1 MNLLERLTSWLGL
14 DTAQRSYQPDST
26 LQGIIDQSR
35 AARRTEHYAE
45 ALRLLDEAVEM
56 TRPAN
61 NVLVATVLDMQRAEL
76 LVTLEQYDEAETLL
90 NHIERV
96 SRSEGQQAQIAY
108 ALGVRGKL
116 VNKRGQVEEARS
128 YFERSLAM
136 AKSIRALSAAGRA
149 GGYLAE
155 IYLQEGNAAYAEHL
169 LRDALPRI
177 DASGDV
183 EIKSY
188 FVGRMGEALIQ
199 LGQNNDGG
207 RLLHHALKLAERLQ
221 HRPYMRIWR
230 LALGRQAID
239 ENRFDDAFHH
249 YQHALSLFSDPPPH
263 NAEYFDGLCGLS
275 HAALKVHRVDMAIT
289 QAQKAVNLSHDTEHQ
304 KARSSGL
311 LGMALRLNGQF
322 ADALPYLETAA
333 NIYEQANN
341 FAQPALHIDV
351 LRSLALARGE
361 LVGVEEAIATYQH
374 AVEIAKRYDVN
385 MLLARVYRDLGL
397 YYRKLNR
404 HTDALIIWPKA
415 LYLFEQ
421 ENNYAQ
427 VARLYC
433 DIGAARFT
441 LGQGKRALK
450 EYEQALMALN
460 AVNDDYTRGLVLS
473 NVANAFVEEGDIET
487 TEGFFAEAIQIAQ
500 RLDDKASEA
509 IRRGNYGW
517 YLLVTGR
524 LKRAQASLQH
534 ARRLSDKLGLALQ
547 SAIQNDNLALL
558 HAAQE
563 EYQEALKLH
572 DISLARMQSLENV
585 EWEHLIK
592 LNKGDTLLAMRRF
605 DEAAPLFTG
614 ALDYGRENNLLPIIV
629 QALIGQSRIALQQ
642 DDLKS
647 AQQAIEEA
655 ETIARN
661 ADFRRLL
668 GYALVVRS
676 ELEYARQ
683 DAEQAETTWQE
694 ARDLLKQSHSLD
706 FARHPQWTRQSA

>member
-1 MNLLERLTSWLGL
+1 MNLLERITSWLGL
-14 DTAQRSYQPDST
+14 DTPQRDFQPDST
-26 LQGIIDQSR
+26 LQAIIDQSR
-35 AARRTEHYAE
+35 TARRTEHYAE
-45 ALRLLDEAVEM
+45 ALRLLDEAADM
-56 TRPAN
+56 TRPVN
-61 NVLVATVLDMQRAEL
+61 NVLVSTVLDMQRAEL
-76 LVTLEQYDEAETLL
+76 RVTLGRYEEAETLL
-90 NHIERV
+90 KKIERI

-116 VNKRGQVEEARS
+116 AKQQGQIEEARS

-136 AKSIRALSAAGRA
+136 AKSVRALSAAGRA

-183 EIKSY
+183 EIKCY

-199 LGQNNDGG
+199 LGQTNDGE

-221 HRPYMRIWR
+221 HRPYMRLWQ
-230 LALGRQAID
+230 LALGQQAIA
-239 ENRFDDAFHH
+239 EHRFDDAFHH
-249 YQHALSLFSDPPPH
+249 YQHGLSLFSNPPPH
-263 NAEYFDGLCGLS
+263 IAEYSDGLCGLS
-275 HAALKVHRVDMAIT
+275 HAALKLHRFEMAIT
-289 QAQKAVNLSHDTEHQ
+289 HAQKAVNLSLDTDLQ

-311 LGMALRLNGQF
+311 LGMALRAHGQF
-322 ADALPYLETAA
+322 IDALPYLETAA
-333 NIYEQANN
+333 HIYEQLDNT
-341 FAQPALHIDV
+341 AQPALHVDV

-361 LVGVEEAIATYQH
+361 LAGADEAIATYQH
-374 AVEIAKRYDVN
+374 AIEIAKQYNVN
-385 MLLARVYRDLGL
+385 SLLARVYRDLGL

-404 HTDALIIWPKA
+404 HADALIIWPKA

-433 DIGAARFT
+433 DIGAARYT
-441 LGQGKRALK
+441 LGQGRRALK
-450 EYEQALMALN
+450 DYEQALMALN
-460 AVNDDYTRGLVLS
+460 SVKDDYTRGLVLS

-500 RLDDKASEA
+500 RLDDTTSEA
-509 IRRGNYGW
+509 TRRGNYGW
-517 YLLVTGR
+517 FLLVTGR

-534 ARRLSDKLGLALQ
+534 AKRLSDKLGLALQ
-547 SAIQNDNLALL
+547 AAIQNDNLALL
-558 HAAQE
+558 HAALS
-563 EYQEALKLH
+563 EYDEALNLH
-572 DISLARMQSLENV
+572 EASVARVQSLENA

-592 LNKGDTLLAMRRF
+592 LNQGDTLLAIARF
-605 DEAAPLFTG
+605 DEAAPLFSE
-614 ALDYGRENNLLPIIV
+614 ALDYGRKNNHLPIIV
-629 QALIGQSRIALQQ
+629 QALVGHARIALQQ
-642 DDLKS
+642 DDLES
-647 AQQAIEEA
+647 AQEAIEEA

-668 GYALVVRS
+668 GYTLVVRS
-676 ELEYARQ
+676 ELEYTRQ
-683 DAEQAETTWQE
+683 DAEQAESTWQE

-706 FARHPQWTRQSA
+706 FARHPQWTK